1 MAPKLF
7 TTTYVAA
14 KIGVTRQT
22 LYNWAD
28 MGLIDAPEPL
38 APGVRLWNAE
48 QLAEA
53 QHQKG
58 RLPRG
63 RAAEAAILKIKK
75 ERRVAAAKGKKRK
88 K

>member
-7 TTTYVAA
+7 TTTDVAA

-22 LYNWAD
+22 LYNWAE

-38 APGVRLWNAE
+38 APGVRLWTAE

-63 RAAEAAILKIKK
+63 GAAEAAILKIKK
-75 ERRVAAAKGKKRK
+75 QRRQAAKGKRRK

>member
-1 MAPKLF
+1 MVPKLF
-7 TTTYVAA
+7 TTTHVAA

-22 LYNWAD
+22 LYNWAA

-38 APGVRLWNAE
+38 APGVRLWTAE
-48 QLAEA
+48 QMAEA
-53 QHQKG
+53 QRQKG

-75 ERRVAAAKGKKRK
+75 ERRLAKGKQK
-88 K
+88 KKK

>member
-22 LYNWAD
+22 LYNWAE
-28 MGLIDAPEPL
+28 MKLIDAPEPL
-38 APGVRLWNAE
+38 APGVRLWTAE
-48 QLAEA
+48 QMAEA
-53 QHQKG
+53 QKQKG

-63 RAAEAAILKIKK
+63 RGAEAAILKIKK
-75 ERRVAAAKGKKRK
+75 ERRVAKSKLKKK